1 MLMPMNNTQMEKTTV
16 ITKCSEKDIS
26 YTGKS
31 IYFDLMIYTNPRSNL
46 EIKIVYYCHLEL

>member
-1 MLMPMNNTQMEKTTV
+1 MPMPMNNTQMEKTTV

-26 YTGKS
+26 YTGKW
-31 IYFDLMIYTNPRSNL
+31 IYFDLMIYTIPRSHL